1 MQLAG
6 SEHIDDVAHPSTAL
20 LNKVVPGVD
29 CELPDRRGVL
39 AQAQRCLQIELR
51 GASIAMLSGM
61 LGPATGSMVMSTT
74 RPWVISSLMQRS
86 KSL

>member
-1 MQLAG
+1 MRMQLAG

-39 AQAQRCLQIELR
+39 AQAQRWLQIELR
-51 GASIAMLSGM
+51 LS
-61 LGPATGSMVMSTT
+61 V
-74 RPWVISSLMQRS
+74 
-86 KSL
+86 